1 MFKQEPVQF
10 QQIAFTPSDLGKQE
24 RVVVQI
30 FIFLGLIC
38 ISAGV
43 FLLIPAHTP
52 EYVLLSLSPVL
63 TGLAVNFLRV
73 LKVRI

>member
-1 MFKQEPVQF
+1 MFHQEPIQF
-10 QQIAFTPSDLGKQE
+10 QQIAFTQSDLSKQE

-38 ISAGV
+38 ISAGI

-63 TGLAVNFLRV
+63 AGFAVNFVRA
-73 LKVRI
+73 LKVRA